1 MSQPVELITIENVT
15 KKFNGKVVLDNF
27 SAVVR
32 TGQITG
38 LIGKSGAGKSVL
50 LHMLRGNPEYQP
62 DSGRVIYHVNCCVKC
77 RHLGLPYEGTACKVC
92 NGDTERIDVDFWA
105 LKEYD
110 AMREAIKDRV
120 AIMLQRTFALWG
132 DKTCIENVLEAVER
146 LKKIGIKRI
155 VMLTARTAPED
166 IVRGLD
172 SGADDYVT
180 KPFDRKVL
188 LARVKAVLR
197 RGLPVTEGVDFDG
210 LRIDEPSRVA
220 TLRGKA
226 LDLTPGEFALLVR
239 LVAHRGRV
247 FVRPPDERTV
257 DVQVAKLRQ
266 KLGKWADH
274 IETVRGVGYRIGI

>member
-1 MSQPVELITIENVT
+1 MGELAKIRIVEDDATIRALLEMA
-15 KKFNGKVVLDNF
+15 L
-27 SAVVR
+27 
-32 TGQITG
+32 
-38 LIGKSGAGKSVL
+38 LGAGYSDIASSARGDEGLEMIRREKPDLVL
-50 LHMLRGNPEYQP
+50 LDVMLPGLDGFSIAR
-62 DSGRVIYHVNCCVKC
+62 RV
-77 RHLGLPYEGTACKVC
+77 
-92 NGDTERIDVDFWA
+92 
-105 LKEYD
+105 
-110 AMREAIKDRV
+110 RESSELA
-120 AIMLQRTFALWG
+120 AT
-132 DKTCIENVLEAVER
+132 
-146 LKKIGIKRI
+146 RI

-210 LRIDEPSRVA
+210 LRLDEPSRVA

-257 DVQVAKLRQ
+257 DVQVAKLRL

>member
-1 MSQPVELITIENVT
+1 LGELAKIRIVEDDATIRALLEM
-15 KKFNGKVVLDNF
+15 
-27 SAVVR
+27 A
-32 TGQITG
+32 
-38 LIGKSGAGKSVL
+38 LIGAGYSDVASSARGDEGLEMIRREKPDLVL
-50 LHMLRGNPEYQP
+50 LDVMLPGLDGFSIAR
-62 DSGRVIYHVNCCVKC
+62 RV
-77 RHLGLPYEGTACKVC
+77 
-92 NGDTERIDVDFWA
+92 
-105 LKEYD
+105 
-110 AMREAIKDRV
+110 RESSELA
-120 AIMLQRTFALWG
+120 AT
-132 DKTCIENVLEAVER
+132 
-146 LKKIGIKRI
+146 RI

-210 LRIDEPSRVA
+210 LRLDEPSRVA

>member
-1 MSQPVELITIENVT
+1 MGELAKIRIVEDDATIRALLEMA
-15 KKFNGKVVLDNF
+15 L
-27 SAVVR
+27 
-32 TGQITG
+32 
-38 LIGKSGAGKSVL
+38 LGAGYSDVASSARGDEGLEMIRREKPDLVL
-50 LHMLRGNPEYQP
+50 LDVMLPGLDGFSIAR
-62 DSGRVIYHVNCCVKC
+62 RV
-77 RHLGLPYEGTACKVC
+77 
-92 NGDTERIDVDFWA
+92 
-105 LKEYD
+105 
-110 AMREAIKDRV
+110 RESSELV
-120 AIMLQRTFALWG
+120 AT
-132 DKTCIENVLEAVER
+132 
-146 LKKIGIKRI
+146 RI

>member
-1 MSQPVELITIENVT
+1 MSRILIIEDEESIAELEKDYLELSGFEVLIET
-15 KKFNGKVVLDNF
+15 DG
-27 SAVVR
+27 
-32 TGQITG
+32 
-38 LIGKSGAGKSVL
+38 
-50 LHMLRGNPEYQP
+50 E
-62 DSGRVIYHVNCCVKC
+62 SGRDRALAENFDMFI
-77 RHLGLPYEGTACKVC
+77 LDLMLPGLDG
-92 NGDTERIDVDFWA
+92 F
-105 LKEYD
+105 
-110 AMREAIKDRV
+110 
-120 AIMLQRTFALWG
+120 TFAQ
-132 DKTCIENVLEAVER
+132 
-146 LKKIGIKRI
+146 RI
-155 VMLTARTAPED
+155 RETDGLSATRIIMLTARTQSED
-166 IVRGLD
+166 IVRGLEA
-172 SGADDYVT
+172 GADDYVT

-210 LRIDEPSRVA
+210 LRIDESSRVA
-220 TLRGKA
+220 TLRGKE